1 LNKIPLILLLILSA
15 CLTSGMANAADY
27 PLTVT
32 DSAGRSV
39 TIEAPVDKIVVLH
52 SDAAEA
58 VSILGET
65 DKIVGTADS
74 VPKYK
79 AYYFTDV
86 MDDWE
91 IVGTWKE
98 FNYEKIA
105 DLARDDDGEIEPGML
120 VISYANKA
128 GEVEENLG
136 PFEKIDVVGLD
147 FYNTK
152 TLEEEMTCLGTILDR
167 ESEAESYNDWVSD
180 KKAEVAEA
188 VSGLDRPRVYVEG
201 GYTGDLGSLRSYGQG
216 SSLDEMI
223 ALAGGENI
231 ITGATA
237 NIRVDWE
244 SVLVQMPE
252 VIINVPTAINQ
263 LGWSETA
270 EMEALV
276 EEIASRPGVDAVPAM
291 EDGRVY
297 VIFRD
302 MTMGTG
308 AVVGLTYWAEVIHP
322 ELDLDPVGVY
332 REYLGMRGLDY
343 PEENFFVYPA
353 I

>member
-1 LNKIPLILLLILSA
+1 LNKIPLVLLLILCA

-32 DSAGRSV
+32 DSAGRIV
-39 TIEAPVDKIVVLH
+39 TIEAPVEKIVVLN

-65 DKIVGTADS
+65 DKIVGTTDS

-79 AYYFTDV
+79 AYYFSDV
-86 MDDWE
+86 MGDWE

-105 DLARDDDGEIEPGML
+105 DLAKNDDGEIEPGML
-120 VISYANKA
+120 VISYASKA
-128 GEVEENLG
+128 GEVEENLA
-136 PFEKIDVVGLD
+136 PFKKIDVVGLD
-147 FYNTK
+147 LYNAE
-152 TLEEEMTCLGTILDR
+152 TLEEEITTLGTILDR
-167 ESEAESYNDWVSD
+167 ESEAEGYNDWVSE
-180 KKAEVAEA
+180 KKADVAEA
-188 VSGLDRPRVYVEG
+188 VSGLDMPKVYVEG
-201 GYTGDLGSLRSYGQG
+201 GSIGDLGSLWTYGRE
-216 SSLDEMI
+216 SALNDMI
-223 ALAGGENI
+223 NLAGGENVI
-231 ITGATA
+231 DVNEA
-237 NIRVDWE
+237 NPKVDWE
-244 SVLVQMPE
+244 SVLAGMPE
-252 VIINVPTAINQ
+252 VIIKVPAAINQ
-263 LGWSETA
+263 LGWSNTTD
-270 EMEALV
+270 MEVLI
-276 EEIASRPGVDAVPAM
+276 EDIESRPGSDAVPAV
-291 EDGRVY
+291 EDKRVY

-302 MTMGTG
+302 MTLGTS
-308 AVVGLTYWAEVIHP
+308 AVVGLTYWAQMIHP

>member
-1 LNKIPLILLLILSA
+1 MNKIPFISLLTLCL

-39 TIEAPVDKIVVLH
+39 TIEAPVEKIVVLH
-52 SDAAEA
+52 SNAAEA

-65 DKIVGTADS
+65 DKIVGTTDS

-79 AYYFTDV
+79 AYYFSDV
-86 MDDWE
+86 MGGWE

-105 DLARDDDGEIEPGML
+105 DLASDDDGELGPGTL
-120 VISYANKA
+120 VICYAKNA
-128 GEVEENLG
+128 AEVEENLE

-147 FYNTK
+147 LYNAE
-152 TLEEEMTCLGTILDR
+152 TLEEEMTTLGEILDR
-167 ESEAESYNDWVSD
+167 ESEAEDYYDWVSE
-180 KKAEVAEA
+180 KKADVAEA
-188 VSGLDRPRVYVEG
+188 VSGLDRLKVYVEG
-201 GYTGDLGSLRSYGQG
+201 GSVGELGALWTYGQE
-216 SSLDEMI
+216 SSLNGMI
-223 ALAGGENI
+223 YLAGGENVI
-231 ITGATA
+231 NVNDA
-237 NIRVDWE
+237 NPKVDWE
-244 SVLVQMPE
+244 SVLAQMPE
-252 VIINVPTAINQ
+252 VIIKVPAATNQ
-263 LGWSETA
+263 LGWSNTT
-270 EMEALV
+270 EMEALI
-276 EEIASRPGVDAVPAM
+276 EDIESRPGADAVPAV

-302 MTMGTG
+302 MTLGTG
-308 AVVGLTYWAEVIHP
+308 AVVGLTYWAEMIHP
-322 ELDLDPVGVY
+322 EADLDPEEVY

-343 PEENFFVYPA
+343 PEENFFVRPE